1 MLFLKIH
8 KIDMLLVRWI
18 NTNEREQKLPII
30 KSKEYININL
40 TDKTMSSMIG

>member
-40 TDKTMSSMIG
+40 IDKTMSSMSG